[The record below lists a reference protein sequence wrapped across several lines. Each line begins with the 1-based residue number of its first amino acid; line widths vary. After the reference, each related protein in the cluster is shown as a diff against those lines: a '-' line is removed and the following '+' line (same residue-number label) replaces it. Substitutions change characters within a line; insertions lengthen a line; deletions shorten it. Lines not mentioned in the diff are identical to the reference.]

1 MGVCAQTLTNATRRL
16 PLAPPAAAQDDD
28 AAGAAGAADEDD
40 EDDDEDA
47 SDSEEP
53 RTLGAAA
60 AAAAAASAPG
70 GAGRRRAVVEALPRG
85 APGGALSAAQR
96 AAAVAH
102 DAPELAALAEE
113 LRATLDEVRGRAAPL
128 LAAVRSGEFAS
139 GEGISYLE
147 AKHLLLLSYCVN
159 IVFYV
164 LLKAEGRSVRDHPV
178 VLRLVEARAFLEK
191 ARPIDKKLAY
201 QLDKLLRLAAAGE
214 AGDAEGEAAAAD
226 AAAAAA
232 AGGDA
237 LAFRPNPDMLLPA
250 NGAPGARGGRG
261 GGAASDGLYRPPKLA
276 PAAMDGYEDGEP
288 GGAAGRA
295 ARSAAERRRR
305 AAKSQLVQAL
315 AEELDG
321 APREERG
328 DAATGGES
336 AFVRREADRL
346 ARRAAEEEDL
356 FVRVP
361 LSKTERA
368 RAAAAGRKAVG
379 LSAQVGDFGDD
390 VGDIV
395 EAVAELERARAAGR
409 GSAGGGGGGVD
420 AVAAPAP
427 KRVRLSAVAAA
438 AAVSAHNARAAQLPA
453 SGEVDVPMRQGLG
466 ERRMAF
472 ERRAGARDARA
483 AMDAEDGGA
492 DAGRGGDRAD
502 ISDDDMYTAAAE
514 AAAARRAAKRATYG
528 TERFAPVFAEAEP
541 GLERDE
547 EGDAAKRGITGA
559 MASNRGLTPH
569 RNKALKNPR
578 KKHRVKFEKAL
589 VRRKGAVREV
599 VPGAAGGYGGE
610 ATGIK
615 STVSR
620 SRKL

>member
-1 MGVCAQTLTNATRRL
+1 
-16 PLAPPAAAQDDD
+16 
-28 AAGAAGAADEDD
+28 
-40 EDDDEDA
+40 
-47 SDSEEP
+47 
-53 RTLGAAA
+53 
-60 AAAAAASAPG
+60 
-70 GAGRRRAVVEALPRG
+70 
-85 APGGALSAAQR
+85 
-96 AAAVAH
+96 VAH

-113 LRATLDEVRGRAAPL
+113 LRATLEEVRGRAAPL

-214 AGDAEGEAAAAD
+214 AEDAEGEAAAAD
-226 AAAAAA
+226 AAAAASA
-232 AGGDA
+232 GGGDA

-250 NGAPGARGGRG
+250 DGAPGARAGGRG
-261 GGAASDGLYRPPKLA
+261 GAAAAGGLYRPPKLA
-276 PAAMDGYEDGEP
+276 PAAMDGYEDSEP

-336 AFVRREADRL
+336 AFVRREAERL

-409 GSAGGGGGGVD
+409 SGGSGGGVD
-420 AVAAPAP
+420 AAPAPAP

-453 SGEVDVPMRQGLG
+453 SGEADVPMRQGLG
-466 ERRMAF
+466 ERRSAF

-483 AMDAEDGGA
+483 AMDAEDG
-492 DAGRGGDRAD
+492 DGGDADGRRGSRAD
-502 ISDDDMYTAAAE
+502 ISDDDTYTAAAE
-514 AAAARRAAKRATYG
+514 AAAARRAAKRAAYG
-528 TERFAPVFAEAEP
+528 PERFAPVFAEAEP

-547 EGDAAKRGITGA
+547 DGEGAKRGITGA

-615 STVSR
+615 STVAR